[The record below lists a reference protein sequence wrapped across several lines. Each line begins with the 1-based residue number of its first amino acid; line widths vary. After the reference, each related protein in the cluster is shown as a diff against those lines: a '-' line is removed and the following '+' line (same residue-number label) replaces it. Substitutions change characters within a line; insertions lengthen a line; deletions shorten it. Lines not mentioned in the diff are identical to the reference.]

1 MAKQKNVSKVRS
13 KLSISTYK
21 QPMIFIIL
29 TMILINIVILII
41 AAFIALA
48 IDDSFTSFM
57 DAFGNGSVKWLITPN
72 AVLSIENPQTLALA
86 FAVLIIGMVL
96 FSGTIIALTT
106 NQIKEY
112 VNNRKR
118 GSGKVI
124 LTDHIAILNW
134 NDKVPELVADL
145 LNAESKMHTVMILAD
160 IDKHF
165 AEKQII
171 NAVHRNGKT
180 KMSNLNVLFKTGDPL
195 TTSYL
200 YDISIEDAKAI
211 IIMNKDLHG
220 EVVDGMS
227 KSDLNVIKTI
237 LNLGNIDY
245 SQKPPIVAEVKN
257 VESKSKI
264 ETMARVV
271 NNLHPHVVLP
281 VCFDRR
287 LGQIIAQTI
296 IHSNMED
303 VYLSLFSFEGS
314 EVYYSDDSFES
325 AVKELSEG
333 IPLASKGKGSLVLS
347 KNDQT
352 KNSRVIEHIE
362 TVPLQVKDFDL
373 ATSIDVYIV
382 GENSKLDFIL
392 HAFKEYEKLYN
403 IGFTSQCIKG
413 SEIEKLTTYVNES
426 DKHVKIVLLSDET
439 QEFDSLDANVIDNLI
454 ILENLLER
462 KDVTIIVELLD
473 PKNARIIQ
481 DFNIHN
487 TIISNKIIS
496 LLLSKL
502 ALYPKTASFYENLL
516 TLEIDETEDDHE
528 VIIRKATNVF
538 MDSLP
543 LKFSSKKRF
552 VNSFYEETGMI
563 CFGVMKGEI
572 LHVLSDD
579 MMDAFVLEETDSVV
593 LMKI

>member
-1 MAKQKNVSKVRS
+1 MAKQKNISKVRS

-21 QPMIFIIL
+21 QPMVFIIL
-29 TMILINIVILII
+29 TMILINVVILIV
-41 AAFIALA
+41 AAFITIA
-48 IDDSFTSFM
+48 IDDTYTSFM
-57 DAFGNGSVKWLITPN
+57 DAFFNGSVKWLLTPN
-72 AVLSIENPQTLALA
+72 AVLNVKEPQTLAVA
-86 FAVLIIGMVL
+86 ITVLVIGMVL

-112 VNNRKR
+112 VNRRKR

-124 LTDHIAILNW
+124 LTDHIVLLNW

-145 LNAESKMHTVMILAD
+145 LNAESKTHTVMILAD

-171 NAVHRNGKT
+171 NAVERNGKT
-180 KMSNLNVLFKTGDPL
+180 KMSNLNVLFKKGDPL

-200 YDISIEDAKAI
+200 YDISIEEAKAI
-211 IIMNKDLHG
+211 IIMNKELHG

-237 LNLGNIDY
+237 LNIGNIQY
-245 SQKPPIVAEVKN
+245 TQNPPIVAEVKN
-257 VESKSKI
+257 VESKTKV

-271 NNLHPHVVLP
+271 KNLHPHIVLP

-296 IHSNMED
+296 IHSDMED

-314 EVYYSDDSFES
+314 EVYYSDDSFDT
-325 AVKELSEG
+325 AVELLSEG
-333 IPLASKGKGSLVLS
+333 IPLARKGEGSFVLS

-352 KNSRVIEHIE
+352 KLQKTTESIQ
-362 TVPLQVKDFDL
+362 TVPMDISDFDL
-373 ATSIDVYIV
+373 ATNIDVYIV
-382 GENSKLDFIL
+382 GENSKLKFML
-392 HAFKEYEKLYN
+392 NAFKEYEKLYN

-413 SEIEKLTTYVNES
+413 SEIEKLTRYVNET
-426 DKHVKIVLLSDET
+426 DKHVKIVLLSDEL
-439 QEFDSLDANVIDNLI
+439 QELDSLDANVIDNLI
-454 ILENLLER
+454 KLENLLER
-462 KDVTIIVELLD
+462 RDVTVIVELLD

-481 DFNIHN
+481 DFNINN

-516 TLEIDETEDDHE
+516 TLSIDETEDDHE
-528 VIIRKATNVF
+528 VIIRKAEKVF
-538 MDSLP
+538 KQQLP
-543 LKFSSKKRF
+543 LKFTSKKQF
-552 VNSFYEETGMI
+552 VNSFYKETGMI
-563 CFGVMKGEI
+563 CFGVMKGET
-572 LHVLSDD
+572 LDVLSDGL
-579 MMDAFVLEETDSVV
+579 MEPFKIEQSDSVV
-593 LMKI
+593 IMKI